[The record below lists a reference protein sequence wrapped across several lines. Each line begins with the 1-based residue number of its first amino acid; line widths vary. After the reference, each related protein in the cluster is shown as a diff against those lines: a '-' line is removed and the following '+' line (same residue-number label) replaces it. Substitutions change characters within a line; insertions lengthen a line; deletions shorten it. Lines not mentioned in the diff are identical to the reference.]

1 MGFYSNHLCER
12 GSEVALYDYADF
24 AEVLRGGVSY
34 VLYDASSPKNVAS
47 VVRKF
52 RARFGDRLIA
62 LGEASS
68 FFLRDIAPAIERHGI
83 THCYI
88 TTKTNLRCGGLARCE
103 RSSTPSSRLPRRT
116 AACTLASRRACLRR

>member
-88 TTKTNLRCGGLARCE
+88 IKYQFVGF
-103 RSSTPSSRLPRRT
+103 
-116 AACTLASRRACLRR
+116 